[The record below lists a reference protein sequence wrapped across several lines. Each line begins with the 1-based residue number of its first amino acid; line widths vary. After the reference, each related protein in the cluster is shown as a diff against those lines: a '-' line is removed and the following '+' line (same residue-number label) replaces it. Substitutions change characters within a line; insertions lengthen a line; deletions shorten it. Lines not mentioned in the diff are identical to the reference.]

1 MSAVEE
7 FVDKTGD
14 LILRLWDHGQ
24 NFFWAVASAGA
35 VIFLILSAGWWFG
48 LGAGPALFGTYGFP
62 ALILA
67 AVGGIFGIWRKLQDR
82 PKPTVY
88 LIPEDGQSFWAQSR
102 QKDGRVTTQFCFRM
116 QATNLTD
123 EPIKLSALRLIRP
136 HIRRSDDDLAR
147 HVLTR
152 HPDNNVYGFEF
163 PIMPKAVSQA
173 SCDIIIDRPIGKPGS
188 RITAI
193 VGVSDQ
199 RGQWHNV
206 KFRKLRS
213 LNQTP
218 V

>member
-1 MSAVEE
+1 M
-7 FVDKTGD
+7 
-14 LILRLWDHGQ
+14 RLWDHGQ
-24 NFFWAVASAGA
+24 NFLDEGRRFSRSGDLPDPLGRMVVWPRRWTCAVRDIRIS
-35 VIFLILSAGWWFG
+35 
-48 LGAGPALFGTYGFP
+48 GAGNPGRR
-62 ALILA
+62 
-67 AVGGIFGIWRKLQDR
+67 GGIFGIWRKLQDR

-116 QATNLTD
+116 QATDLTD

-136 HIRRSDDDLAR
+136 RIRRSDDDLAR

-152 HPDNNVYGFEF
+152 HSDNNVYGFEF

-213 LNQTP
+213 LDQTP